1 MRKPSIIYIYVTCFL
16 KRYFKIGQLSNVN
29 ERIYFSKIMFI
40 IICMINVKFIKN
52 EIAYV
57 SFDSGKR
64 SNLLSL
70 NVIRQLTDIAV
81 ELSHNKKLMA
91 VILSGGN
98 QNFSFGFD
106 LKDKEFLKLEK
117 LGFEENRDY
126 FQLGKIMCDTWE
138 KLKCLTICEIRGW
151 CVGGGVALATSCDL
165 RLAEAAAKFYVPEVE
180 RGLNMSWGSVPRINA
195 LLGPAKTKRLLLIA
209 EKISSHTAKDWG
221 LIDGYYSPNNLEL
234 EVIKLAE
241 KAAEMPRLPFMLTK
255 ESVNN
260 HSNAMA
266 KATSYNDHDIFSLA
280 YASLKEKLFK

>member
-1 MRKPSIIYIYVTCFL
+1 M
-16 KRYFKIGQLSNVN
+16 N
-29 ERIYFSKIMFI
+29 EVIYFCKIMFI
-40 IICMINVKFIKN
+40 IIIMINVEFIKN

-57 SFDSGKR
+57 SFDRGKR

-70 NVIRQLTDIAV
+70 DVIRQLTDIAD
-81 ELSHNKKLMA
+81 ELNHNKKLMA
-91 VILSGGN
+91 VILSGGH

-165 RLAEAAAKFYVPEVE
+165 RLAETAAKFYVPEVE

-195 LLGPAKTKRLLLIA
+195 LLGPAKTKRLLLLA
-209 EKISSHTAKDWG
+209 EKISSQTAKDWG
-221 LIDGYYSPNNLEL
+221 LIDGYYSPTN
-234 EVIKLAE
+234 
-241 KAAEMPRLPFMLTK
+241 
-255 ESVNN
+255 
-260 HSNAMA
+260 
-266 KATSYNDHDIFSLA
+266 
-280 YASLKEKLFK
+280 